1 MERLK
6 PFWVPRW
13 SFCPSL
19 PISWRGS
26 NALFIYHKCVW
37 ERGWLHLYPSGVVPF
52 PFGLGTIDFFLFLR
66 ISSRTTSFFS
76 AKHFVRF
83 CHPDLLPNRCSWYIY
98 IYNISKN
105 TLACSQKL
113 KTTSVLISR
122 HAALPPEPQS
132 PRCLSVCVF
141 FCKRWLCS
149 PVKSIHY
156 DSLACRI
163 IFNGYFF
170 SCGFSQSSK
179 SLWKNFSPFLLQFIE
194 ALI

>member
-1 MERLK
+1 MVVLSFTANLLARIKCSFYLPQVCVRERMVAFVSIWGRSF
-6 PFWVPRW
+6 PFW
-13 SFCPSL
+13 
-19 PISWRGS
+19 
-26 NALFIYHKCVW
+26 
-37 ERGWLHLYPSGVVPF
+37 
-52 PFGLGTIDFFLFLR
+52 FGHNRFFLFLR